1 MNKKIKITFQG
12 VVEKPLDKHFEAAE
26 KEDKYLSFVA
36 NTAIESYKEEDNKIA
51 LKCAVDRGKRFEV
64 VQHILSKEPGTATN
78 EDQKKM
84 NDFFLDDSVMFQKS
98 LALRHSKFQEGIQ
111 EGKLNLFPGLDQGY
125 LDKGIKYREDSKDTY
140 NDFCLAVFKYDAYID
155 SLILLENT
163 DNQDNDNDPSDNISS
178 IMELAGDE

>member
-1 MNKKIKITFQG
+1 MNKNIKITFQG
-12 VVEKPLDKHFEAAE
+12 VVEKPLDKHFDAAE
-26 KEDKYLSFVA
+26 KEDKYLTFVA

-51 LKCAVDRGKRFEV
+51 YKCAADRGKRFELV
-64 VQHILSKEPGTATN
+64 KHILSKEPGTATN

-140 NDFCLAVFKYDAYID
+140 NIFCLAVFEYDAHID
-155 SLILLENT
+155 SLIISESLEIE
-163 DNQDNDNDPSDNISS
+163 NDPSDNISS
-178 IMELAGDE
+178 IIELAGDE